1 MLEFPRLRLA
11 HRVLALERARHLHR
25 LTHRL
30 AERQRAAQ
38 TLERQRQRAAQT
50 LRRFIIAISYLR
62 GADYAFTGVSQLV
75 S

>member
-1 MLEFPRLRLA
+1 VLEFPRLRLA

-38 TLERQRQRAAQT
+38 TL
-50 LRRFIIAISYLR
+50 RRFIIAMSYLR
-62 GADYAFTGVSQLV
+62 RADYAFTGVSQLV